1 MSDLRS
7 MMHTAAGP
15 ISDPPTADVARA
27 DRIRGDRAL
36 RRRRA
41 AQWGGGSSLA
51 AVAAVGVFAIVGAGS
66 GVSNPTTPPG
76 IASGTLNQS
85 NLGGTVLVSYTG
97 TQPVG
102 YVLDK
107 VPAGWTV
114 RINDASLLVLAP
126 PGASPVPESGP
137 AKGGASDP
145 TYIGSDTIS
154 ISTQSDMGMPSGVPI
169 ERVTVDGRN
178 AVIARL
184 KSGDG
189 SRTLVAQ
196 QPSGAYLEIGVPAGL
211 GWNNDRIVEFAESVH
226 ITKDAEEVRG

>member
-1 MSDLRS
+1 MSDLRT
-7 MMHTAAGP
+7 MMHSAAGP

-66 GVSNPTTPPG
+66 SVSNPTTPPG
-76 IASGTLNQS
+76 IASGSLAPS
-85 NLGGTVLVSYTG
+85 KLGGTALVSYTG
-97 TQPVG
+97 KQPVG

-107 VPAGWTV
+107 VPAGWKV

-137 AKGGASDP
+137 VKKGVSEPIYVGL
-145 TYIGSDTIS
+145 DTIK
-154 ISTQSDMGMPSGVPI
+154 ISTQSDMGMPSGVPLD
-169 ERVTVDGRN
+169 RVTVDGRD

-184 KSGDG
+184 KGGDDG
-189 SRTLVAQ
+189 RTLVAE

-211 GWNNDRIVEFAESVH
+211 GWNNDQIVEFAESVH